1 MLCLCCLQFHFV
13 GQPRPVPRSRP
24 TISVK
29 KSQLEGFSVTSTQQS
44 SDEEEGNMYTVKKSS
59 ETIKT
64 KDGYPVPPP
73 RTSPRQHSERTSS
86 SNVVSPRPVPR
97 SRPALS
103 PREGQSKLFQQ
114 DSGLLKDDMIR
125 RVRDIK
131 VPEFKESKKAADK
144 PVAPL
149 RRKKTLEETH
159 EGTRPQITKTIIS
172 TFEDE
177 SLAPGNNNGRAIKQD
192 GNLRHGKVRK
202 VKDRPMISGPRS
214 DSFEELES
222 GDDTEIV
229 NNRKGFYGREYHE
242 EDKSYQR
249 ALTDSSEGL
258 ERVSPKPSPRNRKQ
272 NHQEVEQSVNHVKH
286 SDAPLMKKASSLEML
301 QSKRNSFSEKDMHVS
316 VPKERG
322 TQRLELKKSLTPK
335 RPVSA
340 KKSSW
345 MGQERVQSDITDTFE
360 EHVPPAENIIM
371 GNQNERS
378 SRMKRGSEFESG
390 TFTIFCRIRVL
401 L

>member
-1 MLCLCCLQFHFV
+1 M
-13 GQPRPVPRSRP
+13 
-24 TISVK
+24 
-29 KSQLEGFSVTSTQQS
+29 EGYSVTSTQQS

-125 RVRDIK
+125 RVRDIE

-177 SLAPGNNNGRAIKQD
+177 SLAPGNNDGRAIEQD

-301 QSKRNSFSEKDMHVS
+301 QSKQNSFSEKDMHVS

-371 GNQNERS
+371 GNQDERS

>member
-1 MLCLCCLQFHFV
+1 MLSLCCLQFHFV

-29 KSQLEGFSVTSTQQS
+29 KSQLEGYSVTSTQQS
-44 SDEEEGNMYTVKKSS
+44 SDEEEGNMYSVKKSS

-125 RVRDIK
+125 RVRDIE

-177 SLAPGNNNGRAIKQD
+177 RLAPGNNDGRAIEQD

-202 VKDRPMISGPRS
+202 VKGRPMISGPRS

-249 ALTDSSEGL
+249 AVTDSSKGL
-258 ERVSPKPSPRNRKQ
+258 ERVPPKPSPRNRKQ
-272 NHQEVEQSVNHVKH
+272 NHQEVEQSANHVKH

-301 QSKRNSFSEKDMHVS
+301 QSKQNSFSEKDMHVS

-390 TFTIFCRIRVL
+390 TFAIFCRIRVL